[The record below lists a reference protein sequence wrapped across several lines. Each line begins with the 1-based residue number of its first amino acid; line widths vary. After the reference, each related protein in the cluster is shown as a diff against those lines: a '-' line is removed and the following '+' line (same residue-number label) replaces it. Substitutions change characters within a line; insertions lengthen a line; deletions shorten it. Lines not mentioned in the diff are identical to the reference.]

1 MLQNS
6 KENTCARPQ
15 VSNFIKKES
24 LTQAFS
30 YEFCKI
36 FRNNF
41 FTEHIQSTASEFCTE
56 FFEEIYKKRDLEKWT
71 VCIDSLLSWFNDFE
85 VFLLYLEIVL
95 YL

>member
-15 VSNFIKKES
+15 VFNFIKKES
-24 LTQAFS
+24 LAQVFS

-41 FTEHIQSTASEFCTE
+41 FTEHI
-56 FFEEIYKKRDLEKWT
+56 
-71 VCIDSLLSWFNDFE
+71 
-85 VFLLYLEIVL
+85 
-95 YL
+95 